1 MYINSVI
8 IIRVI
13 VKLSSISWFESAQKL
28 PNGKILL
35 GALVRQV
42 GLNLLVVLS
51 KLRPRQFYPLDRDL
65 STE

>member
-28 PNGKILL
+28 PNVKFLL